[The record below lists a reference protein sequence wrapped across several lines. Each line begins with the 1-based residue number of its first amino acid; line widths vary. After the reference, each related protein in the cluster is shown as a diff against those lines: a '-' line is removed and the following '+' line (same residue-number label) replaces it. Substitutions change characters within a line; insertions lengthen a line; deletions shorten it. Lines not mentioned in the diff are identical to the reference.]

1 MSRSWAVIA
10 VLALVAL
17 AGCGDAPRSPKI
29 RLTSEAGDSA
39 QGRARRPTKAPL
51 RIAVAPVISHR
62 ENFRF
67 YAPMMDYLAQRLDR
81 PVEFLQRPT
90 YSEINDL
97 VRYDLADVAFVCIY
111 AYVQGQREF
120 GMQFLAA
127 PQVMGKVTFHSLLIV
142 PAGSEA
148 RSLEDLRGKRFA
160 FSDPLSSSGWLY
172 PTYLLALKGERPKT
186 FFTSTV
192 FTHSHDNTVRAVAD
206 GLADGGVVHS
216 LVYDRMVGR
225 SPELVRRLRV
235 IGKSPAWGNPPVVVH
250 PRIDPSLRDSLLR
263 LFLAMDQDPAAKRFL
278 ADLKIE
284 RFVSLDDTYY
294 QDVRTMVARVRGQ
307 R

>member
-1 MSRSWAVIA
+1 MRSSLVIA
-10 VLALVAL
+10 ILIIVGFV
-17 AGCGDAPRSPKI
+17 GCRDTPPVNKI
-29 RLTSEAGDSA
+29 SLTSKVGESA
-39 QGRARRPTKAPL
+39 QRPAKPGRAPV
-51 RIAVAPVISHR
+51 RIAVAPLISHR

-97 VRYDLADVAFVCIY
+97 LRYDLADLAFVCTR

-120 GMQFLAA
+120 GMQFLVA
-127 PQVMGKVTFHSLLIV
+127 PQVMGKVTYHSLLIV
-142 PAGSEA
+142 PADSEA
-148 RSLEDLRGKRFA
+148 RSLADLRGKRFA

-172 PTYLLALKGERPKT
+172 PTYLLARKGERQKT
-186 FFTSTV
+186 FFKSTI
-192 FTHSHDNTVRAVAD
+192 FTHSHDNTVRAVVD
-206 GLADGGVVHS
+206 RLVDGGVVHS

-225 SPELVRRLRV
+225 SPELVRQLRV
-235 IGKSPAWGNPPVVVH
+235 IGKSHAWGNPPVVVS
-250 PRIDPSLRDSLLR
+250 PRIDPSLRDSLLG

-294 QDVRTMVARVRGQ
+294 QDVRAMVARIRAQ

>member
-1 MSRSWAVIA
+1 MLRSSVVTAILIIVSF
-10 VLALVAL
+10 V
-17 AGCGDAPRSPKI
+17 GCRDAPRPNKI
-29 RLTSEAGDSA
+29 SLTSKAGESA
-39 QGRARRPTKAPL
+39 QRPARPAQAAV
-51 RIAVAPVISHR
+51 RIAVAPLISHR

-67 YAPMMDYLAQRLDR
+67 YAPMMDYLAQKLDR

-97 VRYDLADVAFVCIY
+97 LRYDLADLAFVCTR
-111 AYVQGQREF
+111 AYVLGQREF
-120 GMQFLAA
+120 GMQFLVA
-127 PQVMGKVTFHSLLIV
+127 PQVMGKVTYHSLLIV
-142 PAGSEA
+142 PADSEA

-186 FFTSTV
+186 FFKSTI
-192 FTHSHDNTVRAVAD
+192 FTHGHDNTVHAVAD
-206 GLADGGVVHS
+206 GLVDGGVMHS
-216 LVYDRMVGR
+216 LVYDRMAGR

-235 IGKSPAWGNPPVVVH
+235 IGKSPEWGNPPIVVN

-294 QDVRTMVARVRGQ
+294 KDVQAMVARIRAQ
-307 R
+307 Q

>member
-1 MSRSWAVIA
+1 LLRLSAVIA
-10 VLALVAL
+10 FLILLTL
-17 AGCGDAPRSPKI
+17 AGCGDAPRPPKI

-39 QGRARRPTKAPL
+39 PGRARPTKAPV
-51 RIAVAPVISHR
+51 RIAVAPLISHR

-67 YAPMMDYLAQRLDR
+67 YAPMMDYLAQKLDR

-90 YSEINDL
+90 YREINDL
-97 VRYDLADVAFVCIY
+97 LRYDLADLAFVCTR

-120 GMQFLAA
+120 GMQFLVA
-127 PQVMGKVTFHSLLIV
+127 PQVMGKVTYHSLLIV
-142 PAGSEA
+142 PADSGA

-172 PTYLLALKGERPKT
+172 PTYLLALKGERSKT
-186 FFTSTV
+186 FFESTI

-216 LVYDRMVGR
+216 LVYDRMVDR
-225 SPELVRRLRV
+225 SPELVRRVRV
-235 IGKSPAWGNPPVVVH
+235 IGRSPPWGNPPIVVN
-250 PRIDPSLRDSLLR
+250 PRVDPSLRDRLLR

-294 QDVRTMVARVRGQ
+294 KGVRAMVARIRAQ
-307 R
+307 Q

>member
-1 MSRSWAVIA
+1 LRSAVVIA
-10 VLALVAL
+10 ILIIVGFV
-17 AGCGDAPRSPKI
+17 GCRDAPRPNKI
-29 RLTSEAGDSA
+29 GLTSKAGESA
-39 QGRARRPTKAPL
+39 QRQARPAQAAV

-97 VRYDLADVAFVCIY
+97 LRYDLADLAFVCTR
-111 AYVQGQREF
+111 AYVQGQKEF
-120 GMQFLAA
+120 GMQLLVA
-127 PQVMGKVTFHSLLIV
+127 PQVMGKVTYHSLLIV
-142 PAGSEA
+142 PADSEA
-148 RSLEDLRGKRFA
+148 RSLADLRGKRFA

-172 PTYLLALKGERPKT
+172 ATYLLALKGERPKT
-186 FFTSTV
+186 FFKNTI

-206 GLADGGVVHS
+206 RLTDGGVVHS

-225 SPELVRRLRV
+225 SPELVRKLRV
-235 IGKSPAWGNPPVVVH
+235 IGKSPAWGNPPVVVNA
-250 PRIDPSLRDSLLR
+250 RIDPSLRDRLLR
-263 LFLAMDQDPAAKRFL
+263 LFLAMDQDPAAKRLL

-294 QDVRTMVARVRGQ
+294 QDVRAMVARIRAQ

>member
-1 MSRSWAVIA
+1 MSRSPAVIA
-10 VLALVAL
+10 ILIMLAFV
-17 AGCGDAPRSPKI
+17 GCRDAPRPNKI
-29 RLTSEAGDSA
+29 SLTSKAGESA
-39 QGRARRPTKAPL
+39 ERPAKPAQAAV

-97 VRYDLADVAFVCIY
+97 LRYDLADLAFICTR
-111 AYVQGQREF
+111 AYVQGQKEF
-120 GMQFLAA
+120 GLQLLVA
-127 PQVMGKVTFHSLLIV
+127 PQVMGKLTYHSLLIV
-142 PAGSEA
+142 PGDSEA
-148 RSLEDLRGKRFA
+148 RSLADLRGKRFA

-172 PTYLLALKGERPKT
+172 ATYLLALKGERPKT
-186 FFTSTV
+186 FFKSTI

-206 GLADGGVVHS
+206 GLTDGGVVHS

-225 SPELVRRLRV
+225 SPELVRRVRV
-235 IGKSPAWGNPPVVVH
+235 IGKSPAWGNPPVVVN

-263 LFLAMDQDPAAKRFL
+263 LFLAMDQDPAAKRLL

-284 RFVSLDDTYY
+284 RFVSLDDAYY
-294 QDVRTMVARVRGQ
+294 RDVRAMIARIRSQ

>member
-1 MSRSWAVIA
+1 MSRSPAVIA
-10 VLALVAL
+10 ILIMLAFV
-17 AGCGDAPRSPKI
+17 GCRDAPRPNKI
-29 RLTSEAGDSA
+29 SLTSKAGESA
-39 QGRARRPTKAPL
+39 ERPAKPAQAAV

-97 VRYDLADVAFVCIY
+97 LRYDLADLAFVCTR
-111 AYVQGQREF
+111 AYVQGQKEF
-120 GMQFLAA
+120 GMQFLVA
-127 PQVMGKVTFHSLLIV
+127 PQVMGKVTYHSLLIV
-142 PAGSEA
+142 PADSEA
-148 RSLEDLRGKRFA
+148 RSLADLRGKRFA

-172 PTYLLALKGERPKT
+172 PTYLLALKGERQKT
-186 FFTSTV
+186 FFKSTI
-192 FTHSHDNTVRAVAD
+192 FTHSHDNTIRAVAD
-206 GLADGGVVHS
+206 GLTDGGVVHS

-225 SPELVRRLRV
+225 SPELVRRVRV
-235 IGKSPAWGNPPVVVH
+235 IGKSPAWGNPPVVVN

-263 LFLAMDQDPAAKRFL
+263 LFLAMDQDPAAKQFL
-278 ADLKIE
+278 ADLKID

-294 QDVRTMVARVRGQ
+294 QDVRAMVAHMRAQ

>member
-1 MSRSWAVIA
+1 MSRSPAVIA
-10 VLALVAL
+10 ILIMLAFV
-17 AGCGDAPRSPKI
+17 GCRDAPRPNKI
-29 RLTSEAGDSA
+29 SLTSKAGESA
-39 QGRARRPTKAPL
+39 ERPAKPAQAAV

-97 VRYDLADVAFVCIY
+97 LRYDLADLAFVCTR
-111 AYVQGQREF
+111 AYVQGQKEF
-120 GMQFLAA
+120 GMQFLVA
-127 PQVMGKVTFHSLLIV
+127 PQVMGKVTYHSLLIV
-142 PAGSEA
+142 PADSEA
-148 RSLEDLRGKRFA
+148 RSLADLRGKRFT

-172 PTYLLALKGERPKT
+172 PTYLLALKGERQKT
-186 FFTSTV
+186 FFKSTI
-192 FTHSHDNTVRAVAD
+192 FTHSHDNTIRAVAD
-206 GLADGGVVHS
+206 GLTDGGVVHS

-225 SPELVRRLRV
+225 SPELVRRVRV
-235 IGKSPAWGNPPVVVH
+235 IGKSPAWGNPPVVVN

-263 LFLAMDQDPAAKRFL
+263 LFLAMDQDPAAKQFL
-278 ADLKIE
+278 ADLKID

-294 QDVRTMVARVRGQ
+294 QDVRAMVAHMRAQ